1 MKLDFELKLEQTQRL
16 IITPELKLA
25 IALLQFSALELVDYV
40 QEELLN
46 NPVLEIQDA
55 EAEAKESESESIEE
69 PVAEQP
75 ADEGFSWEDYFR
87 DVDWQSAR
95 EATSYQ
101 TQDGPPSVENC
112 AGEAGSM
119 MEDLLGQLRLME
131 LPPRE
136 FSIAS
141 FLVGNLDSNGYLR
154 GDLDELAQALGVA
167 EEELTVVLKT
177 VQRLEPTGIASR
189 NLQECLFIQLM
200 SLKNPP
206 ALAVEIVRNY
216 LPAAADGRFSH
227 IASRL
232 NCELKEVQEAVDFIR
247 TLNPKPGSIYGEGDQ
262 PRYIIP
268 DIIVE
273 KVEQEYV
280 VIVNDSAAPQLS
292 ISPFYRK
299 LLQNGGGGDETLSSY
314 VKGKFDKALWLIRS
328 IEQRRLTLYKVV
340 KQIVEIQQP
349 FLENGIKQLR
359 PLTLREVAQ
368 RVGVHES
375 TVSRATNNKYL
386 QTPRGLFPLKFFF
399 SSGLAG
405 EGGEDFSS
413 HSVKTFL
420 REMIDK
426 EDSQSPQSDQQL
438 TEKFQDKGIV
448 ISRRTVAKYR
458 DEMSIPPSYKRR
470 WV

>member
-1 MKLDFELKLEQTQRL
+1 MMKLDFELKLEQTQRL

-46 NPVLEIQDA
+46 NPVLEIQDTEAKDSETEPA
-55 EAEAKESESESIEE
+55 EA
-69 PVAEQP
+69 PTVEQP
-75 ADEGFSWEDYFR
+75 ADDGFSWDDYFR

-95 EATSYQ
+95 EAVVYQ
-101 TQDGPPSVENC
+101 PVDGPPSVENC

-119 MEDLLGQLRLME
+119 MEDLLGQLRLMA

-136 FSIAS
+136 FIMAS
-141 FLVGNLDSNGYLR
+141 YLVGNLDQNGYLH

-167 EEELTVVLKT
+167 EEVLARVLKT
-177 VQRLEPTGIASR
+177 VQLLEPTGIASR
-189 NLQECLFIQLM
+189 SLQECLLIQLM
-200 SLKNPP
+200 SIESPP
-206 ALAVEIVRNY
+206 GLAVEIVRNY
-216 LPAAADGRFSH
+216 LPAAADGRFRH

-232 NCELKEVQEAVDFIR
+232 NCELIEVQDAVDFIR
-247 TLNPKPGSIYGEGDQ
+247 TLNPKPGSIYGEGDK

-280 VIVNDSAAPQLS
+280 VIVNDSSAPQLN
-292 ISPFYRK
+292 ISPFYQK
-299 LLQNGGGGDETLSSY
+299 LLQNGAGDEKLSSY

-328 IEQRRLTLYKVV
+328 IEQRRLTLYKVA
-340 KQIVEIQQP
+340 KQIVEIQHP
-349 FLENGIKQLR
+349 FLEYGIKQLK

-368 RVGVHES
+368 QVGVHES
-375 TVSRATNNKYL
+375 TVSRATNNKYV

-405 EGGEDFSS
+405 EGGEDYSS

-438 TEKFQDKGIV
+438 TDRFQDKGIV

-458 DEMSIPPSYKRR
+458 EEMSIPPSYKRR
-470 WV
+470 RV